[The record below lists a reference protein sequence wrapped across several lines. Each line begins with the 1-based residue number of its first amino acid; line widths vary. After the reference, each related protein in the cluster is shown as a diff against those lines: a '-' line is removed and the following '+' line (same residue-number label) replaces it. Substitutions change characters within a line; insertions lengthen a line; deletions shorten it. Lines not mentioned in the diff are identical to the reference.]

1 MNLVEVPYGGRLGH
15 ELPNT
20 LVKGAVD
27 EQIGA
32 GARKA
37 TFVVE

>member
-1 MNLVEVPYGGRLGH
+1 MNLVKVPYGRRLGH
-15 ELPNT
+15 EPLNA
-20 LVKGAVD
+20 LIKRAVD
-27 EQIGA
+27 DQIGA